1 MGEKTLCERPK
12 NNAPVFNDEQR
23 KLNKAEGNMC
33 LKVVVSG
40 PGSEVRERGRENSKN
55 KFQPKGSRFQH
66 LARLVPCPCSLHFLM
81 EMFMYGKN
89 SNFNVGLVLAHT
101 K

>member
-1 MGEKTLCERPK
+1 MGGEGRGERRK

-40 PGSEVRERGRENSKN
+40 PGNGEGERTRQASEE
-55 KFQPKGSRFQH
+55 KG
-66 LARLVPCPCSLHFLM
+66 V
-81 EMFMYGKN
+81 
-89 SNFNVGLVLAHT
+89 
-101 K
+101 